1 MSDKQTRCP
10 HCQTVY
16 KVSVTQLTVAQG
28 MVCCAK
34 CSTQFNALTYLVKQP
49 ESEELVKKSTSSS
62 PNDLKTFQKDIF
74 EEKDIIAIFDRKIE
88 NSNMDL
94 RTYLNN
100 LNKFNIDPIAAF
112 PALNLSSRS
121 KDRQFDKTSKPRH
134 PAYYVAWFFANV
146 ALLFIF
152 VFQLLWFNPSL
163 LAKSPTLN
171 AFFINSCAM
180 FNCVTID
187 QRYKKM
193 TISHLNTLAI
203 DDHSTE
209 FNGILINNYEKS
221 LNLPLLKLSLIDKG
235 VIKASYIKSST
246 DYLVPS
252 LNGITRIPTNSPF
265 EFKFAINVS
274 KTSFDNYKIEVIRP

>member
-10 HCQTVY
+10 KCHTVY

-34 CSTQFNALTYLVKQP
+34 CSTQFNALTHLVKQP
-49 ESEELVKKSTSSS
+49 KNEELVKRNTSSS
-62 PNDLKTFQKDIF
+62 SNDLKAFQKDIF

-112 PALNLSSRS
+112 PALNLSARS
-121 KDRQFDKTSKPRH
+121 KDRQFDQDAH
-134 PAYYVAWFFANV
+134 PKSPVYYITWFCANM
-146 ALLFIF
+146 ALLFIL
-152 VFQLLWFNPSL
+152 VFQLLWFSPSL
-163 LAKSPTLN
+163 LDKSPVLN
-171 AFFINSCAM
+171 TFFINSCAM

-193 TISHLNTLAI
+193 SISHMNALSI
-203 DDHSTE
+203 DDHSTQ

-221 LNLPLLKLSLIDKG
+221 LNLPLLKLSLINNG
-235 VIKASYIKSST
+235 VIKSSYIKSSPN
-246 DYLVPS
+246 YLVPS
-252 LNGITRIPTNSPF
+252 LNGISRIPTNSPF
-265 EFKFAINVS
+265 EFKFVINVS
-274 KTSFDNYKIEVIRP
+274 KKSFDNYKIEVIRP